1 MTRSGEKVIQYV
13 FHIWYS
19 CVSELSFG
27 SLYQANGKCVYTVY
41 LHALCSRLERAT
53 AAIIHSIIH
62 PRYVVFGDTK
72 ISIYADYFEAIS
84 FTAIA

>member
-27 SLYQANGKCVYTVY
+27 SLYQADGKCVYTV
-41 LHALCSRLERAT
+41 HFPCF
-53 AAIIHSIIH
+53 
-62 PRYVVFGDTK
+62 VFQVGTSDSGDN
-72 ISIYADYFEAIS
+72 S
-84 FTAIA
+84 FNNSSAVRRVRGH

>member
-27 SLYQANGKCVYTVY
+27 SLYQADGSAYIRY
-41 LHALCSRLERAT
+41 IFMLFCSGLERTT
-53 AAIIHSIIH
+53 AAIIHSIIL

>member
-1 MTRSGEKVIQYV
+1 MFSTFGTRVCP
-13 FHIWYS
+13 S
-19 CVSELSFG
+19 CPLDRYTKQMVSAYIRYIF
-27 SLYQANGKCVYTVY
+27 
-41 LHALCSRLERAT
+41 HALSSRLERAT
-53 AAIIHSIIH
+53 AAIIHSNIH